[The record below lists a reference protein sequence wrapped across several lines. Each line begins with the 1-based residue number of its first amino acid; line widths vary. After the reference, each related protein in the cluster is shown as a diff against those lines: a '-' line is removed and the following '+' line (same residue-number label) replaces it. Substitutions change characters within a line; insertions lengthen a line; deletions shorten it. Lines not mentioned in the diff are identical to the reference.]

1 LALIANC
8 VAGIGS
14 FASNLLVRFEVKGSD
29 WRFARAVTEADIH
42 AIRPAIGFDPKRI
55 SAFSVPEA
63 RLQLSPEWYKTL
75 AGGALTL
82 QARLTTLGPP
92 DRAMA

>member
-1 LALIANC
+1 M
-8 VAGIGS
+8 
-14 FASNLLVRFEVKGSD
+14 EVTGGL
-29 WRFARAVTEADIH
+29 RAQSPKRTFTQIK
-42 AIRPAIGFDPKRI
+42 PAIGFDPKRI